1 MSQLAQRLIMAA
13 GGGKKTST
21 YIEDVFSTYLYKG
34 NQTSRTI
41 DNGIKLSNANQGNSV
56 YFNGVADNKIK
67 IAASADFAM
76 GSGDFT
82 WEAWVYHNSSSNQY
96 RRIICTGVSWNSDP
110 SCGLMWDH
118 GSHNNKYNFYSWNIN
133 TSGPFLNS
141 AEHATFD
148 GDGLWHHVAVTRSG
162 NTYTIWVDGVSEG
175 TATHSGSFE
184 AAATP
189 TASIGA
195 CFDTTNVEEC
205 WAGNINDVRITK
217 GQALYTTN
225 FTPSTESLTTTSQG
239 ATGSNVKLLCCNGT
253 TASSATVTPNSLTV
267 LNDVKSQSFGRFTA
281 TDAKGGMV
289 WTKARTGSS
298 YTEPALEDTLRGVG
312 REVWSNSNAVETYHA
327 ARINSFNSS
336 GYSMG
341 TSQRYNQTGLDYVSW
356 TFAKQEGFFDVVTW
370 TGDNDANRQI
380 PHGLG
385 SIPGCIMVKCR
396 NQDQMW
402 SVYHRGVHQSINPE
416 QYHMILN
423 NSNDQDTTSDWNDT
437 APTST
442 HFTVSN
448 GQRVNYV
455 GYTYVAYVFAGG
467 PSDAAG
473 SARSIDFDGSGDYL
487 SLAATTDLNLT
498 GDFTIEFW
506 VFPRSQATSRQTI
519 MQTGSWG
526 SQYAVCQISNQ
537 TQSGLESKAQL
548 WDYDM
553 NSSYAIAY
561 SKSDVPEG
569 EWTHVAFTRESGK
582 IRVFLNGNLDQTF
595 TGLNDSIEFGH
606 TTALI
611 GNHSSSWYLNAE
623 LSNFRIVNGT
633 AVYTSSFIPPT
644 QGLTNITNTKLLC
657 CNKNTPTGSTVTPG
671 TITSHG
677 DPQSIA
683 DTPFDDLAAFT
694 FGEGGDQNI
703 IKCGHYKTD
712 AAEHATPYCGWE
724 PQWILAKRIDA
735 NAGGNW
741 MMFDSM
747 RGLANAQDVLD
758 ESGVTGKS
766 LLANADSQ
774 ETNSRV
780 IGLSPQGFAQDAYGA
795 NRQYLYIAIRRPDG
809 YVGKPLTSIEAF
821 DIKLMETNG
830 TEPFYKTQNTVD
842 MGLGKRYDTGSGQT
856 DWFLGSRS
864 LTLYYQ
870 DTSGNNSQ
878 MTNSYQELDYQQGW
892 NSYTGSWGDNIGF
905 AWKRHAGFDV
915 VTYKG
920 NDVNN
925 RQIPHNLS
933 KIPEM
938 IWTKNRGAN
947 EDWAVYHKDLQT
959 NNFLRLNL
967 QNNEGYNNAVYEGN
981 PAVAPTKT
989 HWQIGDNDMVNNNN
1003 ANYVSYLFATTDVSK
1018 VGYYNGSGGVG
1029 NPQSM
1034 GFQPRLVLI
1043 KNITDNGT
1051 NWMLINSVHGF
1062 SKYLLLNTKDPFVTG
1077 TYITPSATGFSFTGG
1092 PGVSNEL
1099 NKKYIYYAHA

>member
-13 GGGKKTST
+13 GGAKKDST
-21 YIEDVFSTYLYKG
+21 YVDDVFSTQLYKG
-34 NQTSRTI
+34 NETPRII
-41 DNGIKLSNANQGNSV
+41 DNGIKLSNANAGNSV
-56 YFNGVADNKIK
+56 YFGGFVESSDYLQMAHTTDLCFGN
-67 IAASADFAM
+67 
-76 GSGDFT
+76 GDFT
-82 WEAWVYHNSSSNQY
+82 IECWAYAAKHD
-96 RRIICTGVSWNSDP
+96 SWNAIFGNWNNGNPADGYALETVSGD
-110 SCGLMWDH
+110 LEFYWYNAA
-118 GSHNNKYNFYSWNIN
+118 GSY
-133 TSGPFLNS
+133 TLVQG
-141 AEHATFD
+141 A
-148 GDGLWHHVAVTRSG
+148 AVPVGQWSHLCVCRSG
-162 NTYTIWVDGVSEG
+162 NTLRVFVNGTMYGSGVSMTEG
-175 TATHSGSFE
+175 IRDGTTDFTIGGRV
-184 AAATP
+184 AAGGWWDGY
-189 TASIGA
+189 I
-195 CFDTTNVEEC
+195 TNLRV
-205 WAGNINDVRITK
+205 TK
-217 GQALYTTN
+217 GQGLYTAN
-225 FTPSTESLTTTSQG
+225 FTPSTEPFTTTSQG
-239 ATGSNVKLLCCNGT
+239 ATASNVKLLCCNKDTVTG
-253 TASSATVTPNSLTV
+253 STVTPGTITA
-267 LNDVKSQSFGRFTA
+267 FGVPTPSTFGTA
-281 TDAKGGMV
+281 TGTDGKGGMV
-289 WTKARTGSS
+289 WTKSRTS
-298 YTEPALEDTLRGVG
+298 TWQHALEDTVRGVG
-312 REVWSNSNAVETYHA
+312 KEVFSSSNAVETYHA
-327 ARINSFNSS
+327 ERIQSFNSS
-336 GYSMG
+336 GYTMG
-341 TSQRYNQTGLDYVSW
+341 NSYRYNQSGVDYVSW

-402 SVYHRGVHQSINPE
+402 SVYHRGVHQGINPE
-416 QYHMILN
+416 QYHMVLN
-423 NSNDQDTTSDWNDT
+423 NANDQDTTSDWNDT

-506 VFPRSQATSRQTI
+506 VFPRSQGTSRQTI
-519 MQTGSWG
+519 IQTGSWG

-611 GNHSSSWYLNAE
+611 GNHSSSWYLNAK

-657 CNKNTPTGSTVTPG
+657 CNKNTVTGSTVTPG

-677 DPQSIA
+677 DPQSIG

-703 IKCGHYKTD
+703 IKCGHYTTD
-712 AAEHATPYCGWE
+712 GSEHATPYLGWE

-747 RGLANAQDVLD
+747 RCIANAQDVLS
-758 ESGVTGKS
+758 ESGVTGKD
-766 LLANADSQ
+766 LLANDDTQ

-809 YVGKPLTSIEAF
+809 YVGKPITDPIEAF
-821 DIKLMETNG
+821 DIALMETNS
-830 TEPFYKTQNTVD
+830 TEPFYKTENTTD
-842 MGLGKRYDTGSGQT
+842 MGIGKRYDTAGGNT
-856 DWFLGSRS
+856 DWFVSSRS
-864 LTLYYQ
+864 QIGYYQ

-878 MTNSYQELDYQQGW
+878 MTNVYQDFDYQKGF
-892 NSYTGSWGDNIGF
+892 NSYDGSWGDNIGF
-905 AWKRHAGFDV
+905 SWKRHAGFDV

-925 RQIPHNLS
+925 RQIPHGLS

-938 IWTKNRGAN
+938 IWTKNRDAN

-981 PAVAPTKT
+981 PAVAPTST

-1003 ANYVSYLFATTDVSK
+1003 ADYVTMLFATTDVSK

-1029 NPQSM
+1029 NPQSI

-1062 SKYLLLNTKDPFVTG
+1062 SKYLLLNTKEPFVTG